1 MQWSELRMAGRL
13 RAVVAISVLLLSAC
27 ATLPRNPVPAQ
38 YTPMATIPGM
48 PDVRGWAGVPSVDLD
63 QDFHLSMRQESSEDF
78 PVGSDGM
85 IVYPYL
91 ALSGGGSNGA
101 FGAGFL
107 NGWTASGRR
116 PVFKIVTGVSTGALM
131 APFVFIGTEG
141 DKTLEHF
148 YTTTSNDDVFTAG
161 SVLMALLRRESMADT
176 RPLAELIA
184 QVADRELLRKVAAEH
199 GRGREARGQGV
210 RETREQQGAEPGFG
224 REGFQQSL
232 GRLCGLGI
240 AEKGADML
248 QRHEEPGRQ
257 EQAQKRGQQPE
268 KKAGRGQMVQAGPG
282 GPADQEQTVT
292 HSRHQHKEDQ
302 PHPKGGLEQ
311 HRHMAAQQQVSGD
324 DDKNAGQEPHHA
336 DKAGQLQGALVV
348 KGFVGLKIKNFGQGA
363 EQRPAQSRRKLG
375 QSNGDER
382 RGPKI
387 RAEVAGY
394 MGNDR
399 IHAQTDSFSMRHA

>member
-1 MQWSELRMAGRL
+1 MQWSELRMAGCL

-27 ATLPRNPVPAQ
+27 ANLPRNPVPAQ

-78 PVGSDGM
+78 PVGSDGV

-199 GRGREARGQGV
+199 GRGRRLYMGTGDLDS
-210 RETREQQGAEPGFG
+210 RRFTIWNMG
-224 REGFQQSL
+224 RIAQYDTDQALALFRQVMLASSSFPVAFPAVLFDVEFEG
-232 GRLCGLGI
+232 
-240 AEKGADML
+240 
-248 QRHEEPGRQ
+248 RHYDE
-257 EQAQKRGQQPE
+257 
-268 KKAGRGQMVQAGPG
+268 MHV
-282 GPADQEQTVT
+282 D
-292 HSRHQHKEDQ
+292 
-302 PHPKGGLEQ
+302 
-311 HRHMAAQQQVSGD
+311 
-324 DDKNAGQEPHHA
+324 
-336 DKAGQLQGALVV
+336 
-348 KGFVGLKIKNFGQGA
+348 GFVGANLFAHVGTFDPSSILRNDGPVPGREHIYVIHNGQLRPPPSPTQRSIGGIAMRVLEVSARAGVIGDLFREYAFAQRNGSEFRWVTVAEDVDLPDAADFNPVRMRELFQIGFQAGQGA
-363 EQRPAQSRRKLG
+363 DAWETQPPAIGG
-375 QSNGDER
+375 QVTT
-382 RGPKI
+382 PP
-387 RAEVAGY
+387 
-394 MGNDR
+394 
-399 IHAQTDSFSMRHA
+399 